1 MMDMFSFR
9 SLLSHY
15 TIVQLIPLNC
25 RAFNENM
32 NKGSV
37 HHGIVRFSRLILAA
51 MPHTMRLGPSGPELV
66 VPRNTQPIMPASE
79 HSFDGKFPS
88 DPTIQDILD
97 AGGDPA
103 TVLYQLTNDI
113 HPIFQAKN
121 RCVCKFKDI
130 RCCVQPHFAN
140 LAANDPETPRA
151 PVVASPD
158 PEDNIIVR
166 ATLQLASLVLVHD
179 DTLPFWAGIV
189 DCLDDDGGIG
199 YQFQAHEREH
209 LPVEQKEWV
218 LEHLDYFADRVRF
231 HYKADEINRTLGIG
245 IDPSDPDWNRNLVK
259 PYFAYKDGKP
269 TVETEMPL
277 FANIVLDTS
286 DMDGYDQRADS
297 WKQFTVSALKREIF
311 NGARVLCHEI
321 AHALVNYSFGF
332 EDDPAFNEEKMI
344 ETGFSLENFIFGG
357 VMRRNDDDINLL
369 SSPNKWIQ
377 REYKKTGTVI
387 PTSDGSAKVPRAQ
400 TWILRPD
407 AYECFLTDDF
417 WKEPKVREGIT
428 SVLVSSVKL
437 LE

>member
-1 MMDMFSFR
+1 MMAMFSFR

-15 TIVQLIPLNC
+15 SIVQLTLQNY
-25 RAFNENM
+25 RAYSDNT

-37 HHGIVRFSRLILAA
+37 HHGIARYSLLILAA
-51 MPHTMRLGPSGPELV
+51 MLDATRFGPSDSELAI
-66 VPRNTQPIMPASE
+66 PWKEQPIMYSSE
-79 HSFDGKFPS
+79 HFFDGKSPS
-88 DPTIQDILD
+88 ELTIQDILD
-97 AGGDPA
+97 AGEDPA
-103 TVLYQLTNDI
+103 TVLCQLTNAI

-121 RCVCKFKDI
+121 RCVCKFQDI
-130 RCCVQPHFAN
+130 RCCVQPHFAD
-140 LAANDPETPRA
+140 LAANNPETPRA
-151 PVVASPD
+151 PAIASLD

-166 ATLQLASLVLVHD
+166 ATLQLASLILVHD

-189 DCLDDDGGIG
+189 GCLDDDGGIG

-209 LPVEQKEWV
+209 LPVEQKKWV
-218 LEHLDYFADRVRF
+218 LEHLEYFANRVRF

-269 TVETEMPL
+269 TIETGMPL

-286 DMDGYDQRADS
+286 DIDGYDQRADS

-417 WKEPKVREGIT
+417 WKEPKVREGRFKKMW
-428 SVLVSSVKL
+428 LRPR
-437 LE
+437 E